1 VRLGRGNRYLANG
14 QAEGGVMTATQ
25 EIEEGRTISR
35 ADIESKLREIRGE
48 VETTGN
54 NVKQYAIVAGAV
66 VAVAVVALAFTL
78 GKRKGKRKTTV
89 VEVRRV

>member
-1 VRLGRGNRYLANG
+1 MA
-14 QAEGGVMTATQ
+14 TATQ
-25 EIEEGRTISR
+25 QIEEGRTISR
-35 ADIESKLREIRGE
+35 GDIEAKLREIRGE

-66 VAVAVVALAFTL
+66 VAVAVVALAFSL

>member
-1 VRLGRGNRYLANG
+1 V
-14 QAEGGVMTATQ
+14 TATQ

-54 NVKQYAIVAGAV
+54 NVKQYALVAGAV

>member
-1 VRLGRGNRYLANG
+1 MA
-14 QAEGGVMTATQ
+14 TATQ
-25 EIEEGRTISR
+25 QIEEGRTISR
-35 ADIESKLREIRGE
+35 GDIEAKLREIRGE